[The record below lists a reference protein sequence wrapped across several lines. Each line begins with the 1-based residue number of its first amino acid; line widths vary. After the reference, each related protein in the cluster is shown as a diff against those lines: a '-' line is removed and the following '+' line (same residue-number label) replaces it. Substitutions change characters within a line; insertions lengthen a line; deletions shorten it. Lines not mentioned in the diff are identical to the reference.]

1 MQADNIILFDGSC
14 AFCNGFIRRIL
25 KVDRVRFR
33 LCDQQSRQFTLI
45 AQAHRLPLSA
55 GKDAGTIYLIQGGK
69 AYTRAAAISRILRGC
84 KLPYRMM
91 GRLLQLVPQFISNFV
106 YDWIAQR
113 RHRIIMSQ
121 VCTLPSPE
129 MKQRVI

>member
-33 LCDQQSRQFTLI
+33 LCDQQSKQFRAI
-45 AQAHRLPLSA
+45 AQAHQLPLSN
-55 GKDAGTIYLIQGGK
+55 GKDAGTIFLIQGGK

-84 KLPYRMM
+84 KLPYRLL
-91 GRLLQLVPQFISNFV
+91 GRLLQLVPAVISNFI
-106 YDWIAQR
+106 YNWIAAR
-113 RHRIIMSQ
+113 RHRIIMRQ
-121 VCTLPSPE
+121 MCTMPTPE
-129 MKQRVI
+129 MRERVI